1 MKKYFLS
8 LILLLISTVVLSA
21 SPIVIRASIVDFGTT
36 HRIFADVYV
45 PRLARDTKVTDLKI
59 SYFVKAS
66 ATSNEILRQD
76 TVSLTNYL
84 LNGGS
89 LAFSFDVLAT
99 GVRTAI
105 LFIKVTDTQ
114 LRQDA
119 QEDFLLGAGNT
130 FAGIVNQK
138 TNIIGEYAKEGDSLF
153 FLGAENQNVYV
164 YRLPQNFQAA
174 FAPMQTEGLNANP
187 ELKADSIF
195 VVKTNTNFC
204 LHTKGLYFAQLD
216 TNSVNGT
223 GFRVMEKQFPKY
235 RTVYQL
241 IEPLLYISEY
251 SEISPIN
258 SIRQDDAVEKKR
270 ALDRYWL
277 ALAKDEAKAKKMIR
291 AYYQRIAE
299 ANQAFTTYKEG
310 WKTDKGMI
318 YIIFGKPDLTQKL
331 QGQEQWIYRSYGQ
344 EIKFTFMRRNNQFTT
359 QHYELVRNENYKD
372 TWYSM
377 VERWRMGFV
386 TR

>member
-1 MKKYFLS
+1 MQKFLFICCLTLLTS
-8 LILLLISTVVLSA
+8 LAQAAPIL
-21 SPIVIRASIVDFGTT
+21 IRANVVDFGNT

-45 PRLARDTKVTDLKI
+45 PRLARNTTVTDLKI
-59 SYFVKAS
+59 SYFIKA
-66 ATSNEILRQD
+66 AANSNEILRQD
-76 TVSLTNYL
+76 TVSLQNYL

-89 LAFSFDVLAT
+89 VTFSFDIPAT

-114 LRQDA
+114 MRQDA
-119 QEDFLLGAGNT
+119 QEDFLLGGGNT
-130 FAGIVNQK
+130 FAGIVNSK
-138 TNIIGEYAKEGDSLF
+138 TNIIGEYAKQGDSLF
-153 FLGAENQNVYV
+153 FLGAENQDVYV

-174 FAPMQTEGLNANP
+174 FAPMQTEGLNASP
-187 ELKADSIF
+187 ELRTDSMF

-204 LHTKGLYFAQLD
+204 LKSKGLYFAQLD
-216 TNSVNGT
+216 TNSSNGT
-223 GFRVMEKQFPKY
+223 GFKITEKEFPKY
-235 RTVYQL
+235 KTVYQL

-258 SIRQDDAVEKKR
+258 AIPVGDAAAKKR

-277 ALAKDEAKAKKMIR
+277 ELAKDETKAKKMIR
-291 AYYQRIAE
+291 AYYQRVAE
-299 ANQAFTTYKEG
+299 ANEAFTTYKEG

-318 YIIFGKPDLTQKL
+318 YIIFGKPDVIQKL
-331 QGQEQWIYRSYGQ
+331 QGQEQWIYRGYGQ
-344 EIKFTFMRRNNQFTT
+344 EIKFTFIRRNNQFTT
-359 QHYELVRNENYKD
+359 QHYELMRNENYKD